1 MTIHKVLFIT
11 LLFFV
16 SMSSFA
22 KEDRNGA
29 LNLSCEMDLVSG
41 RPDTAKHF
49 YFIPERCHTER
60 KTVES
65 GWMDTGGQQ
74 ISFVCEREKSAM
86 GACSV

>member
-29 LNLSCEMDLVSG
+29 LNLSPAKWIWVSG

-60 KTVES
+60 KTVASE
-65 GWMDTGGQQ
+65 WMDTGG
-74 ISFVCEREKSAM
+74 
-86 GACSV
+86 

>member
-29 LNLSCEMDLVSG
+29 LNLS
-41 RPDTAKHF
+41 PA
-49 YFIPERCHTER
+49 
-60 KTVES
+60 
-65 GWMDTGGQQ
+65 
-74 ISFVCEREKSAM
+74 
-86 GACSV
+86 